1 MDSGVPMG
9 MPGTGDNHVVTY
21 GFSTGNLT
29 EFSLPKIDRL
39 PREPI
44 GPAVLPY
51 APLMLAIFSIAY
63 TYMDKLLHDVLLPR
77 IYGGLYH
84 NQTESQRKGFVMH
97 HSGLIATGLIILVG
111 IVPTMAVL
119 AGNNNFSDPIV
130 AGSGITFGDYILVP
144 AMAYCGMYV
153 GEMFFLRDAPGSVPI
168 IHHIAVL
175 LVSLTTVG
183 ITGNVDKNPS
193 ATVSFYIIAS
203 WCVFDL
209 VSDLPIHAGLILWR
223 CVRNVKSARSL
234 SKIMRFMA
242 LWRLAMTLS
251 NLGVSVY
258 LFHSAWYKLSTI
270 WSVVVPVAGWI
281 WLFAQI
287 QSAHTLYLISQRVRH
302 ECRHAARGADGSSSS
317 INEKSL
323 VEEGGPPRSGMLFS
337 DPAYAGLTLGTTL
350 LSYSHA
356 SGRVLTR
363 SHLVIIGV
371 GLAIGLTML
380 LIRYFTQDPSGVPGL
395 AARRLGVF
403 ASDAKEEG
411 RRSVFTRDAK
421 EDGREIA
428 GPVTSQLTEAAATS
442 AFMATLGKGAPGVAA
457 RNFNDQ
463 VEDVPENPE
472 QLEEPS
478 FPTMPPQDTV
488 GQPAGDNGI
497 FVRDSK
503 KDNRFAPDARRSIF
517 VRDSKKD
524 NRFAPDARRGIFVRD
539 TKANNRFE
547 PDERRR
553 DNGVFVRNAKEEG
566 PDRRDNGVFV
576 RNAKEEGPDRRDNGV
591 FVRNAKEEGPDRRN
605 NSVFVRNAKEEGP
618 DRRDDE
624 VLTTPAVG
632 NTDVATAA
640 EIDPVP
646 SAVNSADDP
655 SNANGFSTGSIA
667 QEEENKNESSSSGA
681 RRRRRHQQKRRA
693 NSGLDAKPNECVS
706 GVAEKFH
713 LSDEQVIAAARER
726 IGDPNLSMSGLN
738 ALSDQLGY
746 HIPLAPTQHPQ
757 HCMRARAIKRRG

>member
-29 EFSLPKIDRL
+29 DFSLPKIDRL

-130 AGSGITFGDYILVP
+130 AGSGITFGDYILIP

-234 SKIMRFMA
+234 SQIMRFMA

-302 ECRHAARGADGSSSS
+302 ECRHAAPGADGSSS

-503 KDNRFAPDARRSIF
+503 KDNRF
-517 VRDSKKD
+517 
-524 NRFAPDARRGIFVRD
+524 
-539 TKANNRFE
+539 E

-655 SNANGFSTGSIA
+655 SNANGFSTGSTA

-738 ALSDQLGY
+738 ALSDQLGC
-746 HIPLAPTQHPQ
+746 HIP
-757 HCMRARAIKRRG
+757 

>member
-29 EFSLPKIDRL
+29 DFSLPKIDRL

-119 AGNNNFSDPIV
+119 AGNNNFSDPLV

-302 ECRHAARGADGSSSS
+302 ECRHAAPGADGSSSS

-478 FPTMPPQDTV
+478 FPNMPPQDTV

-503 KDNRFAPDARRSIF
+503 KDNRFEPDERRS
-517 VRDSKKD
+517 
-524 NRFAPDARRGIFVRD
+524 IFVRD

-591 FVRNAKEEGPDRRN
+591 FVRNAKEEGPDRRDN
-605 NSVFVRNAKEEGP
+605 GVFVRNAKEEGPDRRDNGVFVRNAKEEGP

-640 EIDPVP
+640 EIEPVP

-738 ALSDQLGY
+738 ALSDQLGC
-746 HIPLAPTQHPQ
+746 HIP
-757 HCMRARAIKRRG
+757 

>member
-29 EFSLPKIDRL
+29 DFSLPKIDRL

-363 SHLVIIGV
+363 SHLDIIGV

-478 FPTMPPQDTV
+478 FPNMPPQDTV

-517 VRDSKKD
+517 VRD
-524 NRFAPDARRGIFVRD
+524 

-547 PDERRR
+547 PDER
-553 DNGVFVRNAKEEG
+553 
-566 PDRRDNGVFV
+566 RRDNGVFV

-624 VLTTPAVG
+624 VLTTSAVG

-655 SNANGFSTGSIA
+655 SNANGFSTGSTA

-738 ALSDQLGY
+738 ALSDQLGC
-746 HIPLAPTQHPQ
+746 HIP
-757 HCMRARAIKRRG
+757 